1 MAGHGTYAVIDLAFL
16 AVAVAVAIVAS
27 VVAARRS
34 ARRHGSA
41 GVPRWRRTTI
51 VTGLIVGV
59 VLVVMTVV
67 FDNVIVG
74 LRIVA
79 YDPARLS
86 GAHIGFVP
94 IEDLAYA
101 VAAVLLLPSLAVLFG
116 PRQQRTAPG
125 AQTNAS
131 SRGREGAL

>member
-1 MAGHGTYAVIDLAFL
+1 VIGGRGTYAFVDVVFL
-16 AVAVAVAIVAS
+16 AIAVVVAIVAS
-27 VVAARRS
+27 IVAARRS
-34 ARRHGSA
+34 ARRHGRV

-51 VTGLIVGV
+51 VTGVVVGV
-59 VLVVMTVV
+59 VLLVMTVV

-79 YDPARLS
+79 YDPALVS

-94 IEDLAYA
+94 VEDLAYA

-116 PRQQRTAPG
+116 PRQRAAGTSTGATAD
-125 AQTNAS
+125 
-131 SRGREGAL
+131 RGEDPS